1 MTWVVSITGVISTTC
16 AASMRGACPLSAN
29 RWSGSF
35 GRASL
40 YIVMSKDRQTV
51 RLYSYDSRSCSLYEK
66 RFEKGYKFM
75 TVFREGGAEVFSV
88 SWGDVVVLLC
98 W

>member
-1 MTWVVSITGVISTTC
+1 M
-16 AASMRGACPLSAN
+16 
-29 RWSGSF
+29 
-35 GRASL
+35 SL